1 MVTLLV
7 NDSNITLKSWESI
20 LTENGHPCISIQN
33 SLEALVVLEGVPEIT
48 LIIADIDMP
57 ELNGLE
63 LFREIRKRHEW
74 LGIGFII
81 CSNRKDVD
89 TQQQITSLGC
99 NAFLLKP
106 VSEDQLIKKVHVV
119 LEGTPRVLQDPKI
132 TCNRFKL
139 TPESFKEMCT
149 VFNEELAHTI
159 QTMEQDNP
167 AFSPK
172 QRLAAILK
180 IQDSAELIGA
190 SRLAKLFNPAKT
202 QTTAERETYCNDN
215 STQFLREFHVLHN
228 VLTSTLS

>member
-33 SLEALVVLEGVPEIT
+33 SLEALVVLEGVQEIT

-63 LFREIRKRHEW
+63 LFRKIRKRHEW

-81 CSNRKDVD
+81 CSNRKDVE

-132 TCNRFKL
+132 L
-139 TPESFKEMCT
+139 QQ
-149 VFNEELAHTI
+149 I
-159 QTMEQDNP
+159 QAD
-167 AFSPK
+167 SG
-172 QRLAAILK
+172 IL
-180 IQDSAELIGA
+180 
-190 SRLAKLFNPAKT
+190 
-202 QTTAERETYCNDN
+202 
-215 STQFLREFHVLHN
+215 
-228 VLTSTLS
+228 